1 MSLSDQNACPSEEV
15 GEPSEHDLR
24 DCENAV
30 SGAPEPALA
39 PSQAKRP
46 AASLDQGRGNDLCPA
61 KKQARE
67 PFDPRSLSVDED
79 TLTEVPEEIQTF
91 LQTHFRRCM
100 SATERKALLKQ
111 TPRPKSSAVVPPKV
125 DDFFLRVLR
134 QHGGQASRDYNNE
147 SLLAKFQGATAM
159 SVSPLVALWKDV
171 LSDRDQTDE
180 DTDWL
185 ATASVPVTDVLD
197 VIERTVA
204 LIGNAFNLIS
214 QTRRDAL
221 LSAVHKDL
229 KPYATQDELFSD
241 AKDRLFGEEFRSTLE
256 SRVSAEAALSKVA
269 EVFSGRPKPTSA
281 TRSSGHWRRQ
291 QDFRFTGQSRPSWNN
306 RGFGA
311 ARRIS
316 SGGVAPIERSSTVLA
331 FSQPAVQPASSD
343 EVLKA
348 LRAEHCEQQWSA
360 MIATAPANVS
370 RAELQALPSPTCT
383 LLKAEINFPQPY
395 HVSAVGGR
403 LSEFASNWDIV
414 TDDP

>member
-1 MSLSDQNACPSEEV
+1 MSLSASDQSACPSEEV
-15 GEPSEHDLR
+15 GEPSEHDLQ

-30 SGAPEPALA
+30 SGA

-46 AASLDQGRGNDLCPA
+46 AASLNQGRGNDICPA

-134 QHGGQASRDYNNE
+134 QHGGQASGDYNNE
-147 SLLAKFQGATAM
+147 SLLAIFQGATAK

-185 ATASVPVTDVLD
+185 ATASVPVTYELD
-197 VIERTVA
+197 IIERTVA

-214 QTRRDAL
+214 QTLRDAL

-241 AKDRLFGEEFRSTLE
+241 AKDRLFFFLGGGEEDRGVNVPIL
-256 SRVSAEAALSKVA
+256 
-269 EVFSGRPKPTSA
+269 VF
-281 TRSSGHWRRQ
+281 
-291 QDFRFTGQSRPSWNN
+291 F
-306 RGFGA
+306 
-311 ARRIS
+311 
-316 SGGVAPIERSSTVLA
+316 
-331 FSQPAVQPASSD
+331 
-343 EVLKA
+343 
-348 LRAEHCEQQWSA
+348 
-360 MIATAPANVS
+360 
-370 RAELQALPSPTCT
+370 
-383 LLKAEINFPQPY
+383 
-395 HVSAVGGR
+395 
-403 LSEFASNWDIV
+403 
-414 TDDP
+414 